1 MKYRLAMA
9 AHAKLA
15 LHALRHPAVSGLLSE
30 PEWLAVRPPPLV
42 PAAAVNGV
50 LIGKVGRDVGADGG
64 TNAATGV
71 IDIADAVPLF
81 HTHLGLAPMLEV
93 ALTQIDEH
101 FASLEDPLAIVGCY
115 HANEHFDDV
124 ELGPVARTI
133 ADHIARHCP
142 EACALLVTTLP
153 SPRCAFS
160 TVPAMLA
167 STEGSNSACHGSP
180 DSAVAG
186 RLQLD
191 NKALAKALQE
201 EGGAGAPVVQLFLK
215 ESGRGWR
222 PAATKDAQLQL
233 QSPDSGGELL
243 GYVKEERYHRVLDFD
258 DHLDDV
264 TNDWLN
270 PLLFA

>member
-1 MKYRLAMA
+1 MKYRLAKA
-9 AHAKLA
+9 AHTKLV
-15 LHALRHPAVSGLLSE
+15 LHALRH
-30 PEWLAVRPPPLV
+30 

-50 LIGKVGRDVGADGG
+50 LVGKVGRDVGGDDG
-64 TNAATGV
+64 TDAATGV

-101 FASLEDPLAIVGCY
+101 FASLEDPLAIVGYY
-115 HANEHFDDV
+115 HANERFDDV

-142 EACALLVTTLP
+142 EACALL
-153 SPRCAFS
+153 
-160 TVPAMLA
+160 
-167 STEGSNSACHGSP
+167 
-180 DSAVAG
+180 
-186 RLQLD
+186 LD
-191 NKALAKALQE
+191 NKVLAKVLQE
-201 EGGAGAPVVQLFLK
+201 EGGVGAPVVQLYLK

-233 QSPDSGGELL
+233 QSPESGSELL
-243 GYVKEERYHRVLDFD
+243 GYVKEERYHHVLDFD

-264 TNDWLN
+264 LNDWLN

>member
-1 MKYRLAMA
+1 M
-9 AHAKLA
+9 
-15 LHALRHPAVSGLLSE
+15 
-30 PEWLAVRPPPLV
+30 RPPPLS

-93 ALTQIDEH
+93 ALTQQIFFNYSGAPRHPASPQAESPGSQIDEH
-101 FASLEDPLAIVGCY
+101 FASLEDPLAIVGYY
-115 HANEHFDDV
+115 HANERFDDV
-124 ELGPVARTI
+124 ELGSVARTI

-142 EACALLVTTLP
+142 EACALL
-153 SPRCAFS
+153 
-160 TVPAMLA
+160 
-167 STEGSNSACHGSP
+167 
-180 DSAVAG
+180 
-186 RLQLD
+186 LD
-191 NKALAKALQE
+191 NKVLAKALQE
-201 EGGAGAPVVQLFLK
+201 EGGACAPVVQLYLK

-222 PAATKDAQLQL
+222 PAAAKDAQLQL
-233 QSPDSGGELL
+233 QSPDSGSELL
-243 GYVKEERYHRVLDFD
+243 GYVKEERYHHVLDFD